1 MEVMTGDFV
10 QTTRSIK
17 VRWSQNGEEESALLL
32 ISVLGMPIFFGLS
45 TGLAKLLGR
54 IFGSLIES

>member
-1 MEVMTGDFV
+1 MTGDFV

-32 ISVLGMPIFFGLS
+32 INVLGMPIFFGLS